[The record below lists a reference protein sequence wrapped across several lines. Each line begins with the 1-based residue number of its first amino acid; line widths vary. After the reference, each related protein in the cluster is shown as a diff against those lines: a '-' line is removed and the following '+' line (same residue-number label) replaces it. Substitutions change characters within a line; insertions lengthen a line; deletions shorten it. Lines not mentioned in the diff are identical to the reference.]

1 MQSEVESTSD
11 LGAVDSASIAEE
23 ISSTTSK
30 RKSKY
35 EKWNPKNRYLI
46 RKYAS
51 ENGNAAA
58 IRKFKP
64 DYPNLT
70 ESTVR
75 TFKTKYQ
82 EEITKA
88 AKEKRDPG
96 KEIEKSKAGRP
107 LMLGE
112 LDSMVQT
119 YLIAQSRNGC
129 VKVNTHSG
137 KLQAVWYGM
146 VQFSEPYRTEI
157 NFHLKK

>member
-11 LGAVDSASIAEE
+11 LGAVDSASITEE

-46 RKYAS
+46 GKYAS
-51 ENGNAAA
+51 KNGNAAA

-112 LDSMVQT
+112 LDSMHWKK
-119 YLIAQSRNGC
+119 Y
-129 VKVNTHSG
+129 
-137 KLQAVWYGM
+137 
-146 VQFSEPYRTEI
+146 I
-157 NFHLKK
+157 NFNRISKCEISKFPLIFFMQTLNL